1 MKSGIQVVILQEKG
15 PEQLL
20 PRPVKTP
27 KTLLTNLMKTHVQRG
42 ISRFVLFWTMA
53 WILLFLE
60 VQRSEFRF
68 HKQH

>member
-1 MKSGIQVVILQEKG
+1 MKSGIQVLILQEKG

-27 KTLLTNLMKTHVQRG
+27 KTLLTNLMKTHVQRR

>member
-27 KTLLTNLMKTHVQRG
+27 KTLLTNLMKTHVQGR
-42 ISRFVLFWTMA
+42 ISRFELFWTMA
-53 WILLFLE
+53 LILLFLE
-60 VQRSEFRF
+60 VQHSEFRF

>member
-27 KTLLTNLMKTHVQRG
+27 KTLLTNLMKTHVQRR

-68 HKQH
+68 YKQH

>member
-27 KTLLTNLMKTHVQRG
+27 KTLLTNLMKTHVQRR